1 MCLNEEE
8 SYTDN
13 EQNGFLDSH
22 FYVLWSLIMNI
33 SVSILNKTLSIT
45 VLTILA
51 RTNAASAAQLY
62 GLQAPEIQT
71 QIDALNTNYK
81 LNIDV
86 VVLNAGDQC
95 ADEQGFA
102 TCFKKRNELGSQIVF
117 VLNLTQRRIESLVK
131 DSLQQVVTAEDLKTF
146 EEQIVDALRADNI
159 PGALS
164 TYLRALWDHIQ
175 DQCIQRSV
183 SPCQLDELVA
193 ATAQYL
199 AEQKQQDA
207 DNLAA
212 TTSRIVR
219 WVAIGLIIVISAY
232 LGRYQ
237 YLYSLDLKRVK
248 DLHKQLSVL
257 ILSIKHNTN
266 LFAEDKKQLQH
277 DLKQL
282 LTKVED
288 ALSLS
293 KSTRHA
299 SLKSHSKDSIKH
311 LWTDAHHIMTSYT
324 KMMDT
329 ISKTDDIAKMKQQI
343 HQVDL

>member
-1 MCLNEEE
+1 MSSNEEE
-8 SYTDN
+8 SCMDN

-33 SVSILNKTLSIT
+33 SVSILNKTLCIT
-45 VLTILA
+45 ALVILA
-51 RTNAASAAQLY
+51 RTNTASAAQLY

-81 LNIDV
+81 LNIDM

-102 TCFKKRNELGSQIVF
+102 ACFKKNNTLGSQIVF
-117 VLNLTQRRIESLVK
+117 ALSLPQRRLESLVK
-131 DSLQQVVTAEDLKTF
+131 DSLQQVITAEDLKTF
-146 EEQIVDALRADNI
+146 EEQIVSSLRNNDTA
-159 PGALS
+159 GAMQI
-164 TYLRALWDHIQ
+164 YLQAVWTHLKT
-175 DQCIQRSV
+175 QCEQRKV
-183 SPCQLDELVA
+183 SPCELNELVA
-193 ATAQYL
+193 ATAAYI
-199 AEQKQQDA
+199 AENKQQQA
-207 DNLAA
+207 DSLA
-212 TTSRIVR
+212 TSTSRTVR
-219 WVAIGLIIVISAY
+219 LFTIGLIIVIAAY
-232 LGRYQ
+232 LSRYQ
-237 YLYSLDLKRVK
+237 YLYTLDIKRVK

-257 ILSIKHNTN
+257 ILSIKNNAN

-277 DLKQL
+277 ELKQL

-293 KSTRHA
+293 KSTLHA

-324 KMMDT
+324 KMMET
-329 ISKTDDIAKMKQQI
+329 ISKTDDIAKIKKQI
-343 HQVDL
+343 HQIDL